1 MIASQYSIVS
11 TVDIMFLC
19 RRFVRLCA
27 ANLYYCQC
35 SWQTVIQMPEG
46 EIEELPYALKKV
58 EPGDRLEVS
67 QV

>member
-1 MIASQYSIVS
+1 
-11 TVDIMFLC
+11 MFLC
-19 RRFVRLCA
+19 RRFIHLCIDD
-27 ANLYYCQC
+27 LYYCQC

-58 EPGDRLEVS
+58 DPGDRLDIS

>member
-1 MIASQYSIVS
+1 
-11 TVDIMFLC
+11 MFLC
-19 RRFVRLCA
+19 RCFIRLYA
-27 ANLYYCQC
+27 DNLYCCPC

-46 EIEELPYALKKV
+46 EIKELPYALKKV

>member
-1 MIASQYSIVS
+1 
-11 TVDIMFLC
+11 MFLC

-58 EPGDRLEVS
+58 EPVDRLEIS